1 VSGGRAPGMPGGQ
14 PVLSTDVL
22 TGVIVLGVV
31 LVLATAVGFGWRWY
45 SGRLRESPDVRL
57 TAADLGQP
65 LGPAATLVQFSSA
78 VCAPCRATRVLLTEV
93 AGTADGVRHVEI
105 DVDERMDLVR
115 RLGISRTPT
124 VLVLG
129 PRGQIT
135 RRASGL
141 PRRPDLAAALA
152 LVTTGDSR

>member
-1 VSGGRAPGMPGGQ
+1 MPGGQ
-14 PVLSTDVL
+14 TVLSTNML

-45 SGRLRESPDVRL
+45 SGRLRESPDARL

-78 VCAPCRATRVLLTEV
+78 LCAPCRATRVLLAEV

-152 LVTTGDSR
+152 LVTTGESR

>member
-1 VSGGRAPGMPGGQ
+1 MPGA
-14 PVLSTDVL
+14 PAALSTDVL
-22 TGVIVLGVV
+22 IGVIVLGAV
-31 LVLATAVGFGWRWY
+31 LVLATAAGFGWRWH
-45 SGRLRESPDVRL
+45 SGRLRESPEARL

-78 VCAPCRATRVLLTEV
+78 MCAPCRATRVMLAEV
-93 AGTADGVRHVEI
+93 AGTAGGVRQVEI

-129 PRGQIT
+129 PQGQIT

-141 PRRPDLAAALA
+141 PRRPDLDAALA
-152 LVTTGDSR
+152 LATSGDR